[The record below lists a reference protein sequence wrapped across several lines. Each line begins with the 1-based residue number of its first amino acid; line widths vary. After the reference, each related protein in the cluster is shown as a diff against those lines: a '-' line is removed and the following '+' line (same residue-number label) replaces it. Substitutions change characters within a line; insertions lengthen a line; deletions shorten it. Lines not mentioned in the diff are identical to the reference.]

1 MICFGCS
8 AKIPYSEIY
17 KKRRMAAISQCS
29 RFLWMFSCN
38 KCNKTFN
45 YLSFQKHKEL
55 FKITLI
61 AINGGAE
68 EVAKLLALRDAKE
81 AARLQALRDAE
92 EAATR
97 LQALRDAEEAVRLQA
112 LQACRSFSSNVSM
125 SCLSGLRPSTSGQC
139 YSLENLNGI
148 SGFSQS
154 GGRGVVPHNF
164 YGHVS
169 RF

>member
-29 RFLWMFSCN
+29 RFLWLFRCN

-55 FKITLI
+55 FKKTLI
-61 AINGGAE
+61 AINVGAE
-68 EVAKLLALRDAKE
+68 EAERLQVLRDAKE
-81 AARLQALRDAE
+81 AT
-92 EAATR
+92 TR
-97 LQALRDAEEAVRLQA
+97 LQALRDAKEATTRLQVLRDAEEAERLQA
-112 LQACRSFSSNVSM
+112 LRVCRSFSSDV
-125 SCLSGLRPSTSGQC
+125 GQC
-139 YSLENLNGI
+139 YSFGENLNGI

-154 GGRGVVPHNF
+154 GGAHSNF
-164 YGHVS
+164 FANAM
-169 RF
+169 RL

>member
-29 RFLWMFSCN
+29 RFLWMFRCN

-55 FKITLI
+55 FNKTLI
-61 AINGGAE
+61 AINGDAE
-68 EVAKLLALRDAKE
+68 K
-81 AARLQALRDAE
+81 AARLQALRE
-92 EAATR
+92 
-97 LQALRDAEEAVRLQA
+97 
-112 LQACRSFSSNVSM
+112 CRSFSSNV
-125 SCLSGLRPSTSGQC
+125 GQC
-139 YSLENLNGI
+139 YSFGKNLNGV

-154 GGRGVVPHNF
+154 GGAHHNF
-164 YGHVS
+164 YGRVS
-169 RF
+169 RL

>member
-17 KKRRMAAISQCS
+17 KKRRIAATSQCS
-29 RFLWMFSCN
+29 RFLWMFRCN
-38 KCNKTFN
+38 KCDKTFN

-68 EVAKLLALRDAKE
+68 EVARFMALRDAKK
-81 AARLQALRDAE
+81 AAKLQVLRDAE

-97 LQALRDAEEAVRLQA
+97 LQVLRDSEEAARLQA
-112 LQACRSFSSNVSM
+112 QQACRSFSSNV
-125 SCLSGLRPSTSGQC
+125 GQC
-139 YSLENLNGI
+139 YSFGENLNGI

-154 GGRGVVPHNF
+154 GGRWDVVPHNF
-164 YGHVS
+164 YGRVS
-169 RF
+169 HL